1 MAANQQREA
10 VYAQHLVADRLAERD
25 FMQMGVPE

>member
-10 VYAQHLVADRLAERD
+10 THAQHLVADRLSERE
-25 FMQMGVPE
+25 FVQMGVPN